1 MSTKYTKNYA
11 KTGHTVNLNFSKLH
25 FQIKENI
32 YPIVFALTS
41 VVKEFIEREEIDEYV

>member
-11 KTGHTVNLNFSKLH
+11 KTGHTVNLKFSKLH